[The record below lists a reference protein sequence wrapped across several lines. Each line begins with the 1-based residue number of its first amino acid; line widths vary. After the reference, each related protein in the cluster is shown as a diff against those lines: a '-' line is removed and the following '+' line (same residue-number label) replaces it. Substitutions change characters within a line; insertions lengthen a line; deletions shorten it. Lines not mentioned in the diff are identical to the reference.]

1 MSALPVPAAAKRKRR
16 VGVLGCGALGEYL
29 IRFLARHDALELSF
43 AWNRTDARLDALVA
57 AGAVPPSARCGSG
70 ELAGA
75 VSRFGADVVIEVC
88 HPDVTAAHGDAVLR
102 AGADFVCGSPTALAD
117 ASLLAAL
124 LAASAAGGGGLYVPA
139 GALWGARDI
148 ARLSARGA
156 LAALT
161 VTMKKHPA
169 SLKLGGALGAALAAW
184 VASGPPAGELVLYDG
199 PVRALCPLA
208 PNNVN
213 TMAAA
218 ALAAH
223 ETLGFDGVRA
233 RLVADTRLDAHV
245 ITVDVRGDAPPG
257 GGAPFRVLTERYNPA
272 PPGAVTGAATF
283 AAVFSSLLAAHGL
296 GAGLHMC

>member
-1 MSALPVPAAAKRKRR
+1 MPPATSTSPRRR
-16 VGVLGCGALGEYL
+16 VGVLGCGALGEFL
-29 IRFLARHDALELSF
+29 IRELARSETLELAF
-43 AWNRTDARLDALVA
+43 CWNRTDERLATLITSGLVPA
-57 AGAVPPSARCGSG
+57 SARCGTS
-70 ELAGA
+70 ELPGA
-75 VSRFGADVVIEVC
+75 VARFRADVVIEVC
-88 HPDVTAAHGDAVLR
+88 HPDVSAAYAAAVLS

-117 ASLLAAL
+117 AALLAAL
-124 LAASAAGGGGLYVPA
+124 LAASSSGGGGGLYVPA

-184 VASGPPAGELVLYDG
+184 VARGPPAGELVLYEG
-199 PVRALCPLA
+199 PVRELCPLA

-223 ETLGFDGVRA
+223 ETLGFDGVVA
-233 RLVADTRLDAHV
+233 RLVADASLDAHV
-245 ITVDVRGDAPPG
+245 ITVDARGPAPAAGGPGVRAC
-257 GGAPFRVLTERYNPA
+257 LERFNPA

-283 AAVFSSLLAAHGL
+283 AAVWASLLEAGGR